1 MARPPITRSDLVA
14 AVRSRLREFPVVA
27 LVGARQVG
35 KTTLARQV
43 ERNWKGATHFFDL
56 EDPIQRRELT
66 EPMAALRDMRGLVIL
81 DEIQRS
87 IDLFPVLRVLADR
100 RPLPARFLV
109 LGSASPELL
118 EQSSESLAGRIAV
131 LQIDGFDLGEAG
143 AENWKRLWVRG
154 GMPRSFLAPSEPQSL
169 RWRQE
174 FVRTYLERDLPRLGV
189 TIGSDV
195 LDRFWRML
203 AHYHGQVWNGAE
215 LARSFA
221 VSLPTVVRYL
231 DLLCATFVARRLR
244 PWHENLGKR
253 QVKTSKVY
261 LTDSGL
267 LHALMELADE
277 RSLRRY
283 PRVGASFEGFAI
295 EQVARQ
301 LGARPEECHF
311 WRAHTGAE
319 LDLLVVRGAQRR
331 GFEVKLTAQPE
342 VTASMRAAMNDLGLK
357 TIDVV
362 HTGDSTFPLAPGI
375 RAVAIHRLL
384 EDVKPLR

>member
-1 MARPPITRSDLVA
+1 MAADPILRSDLVSSI
-14 AVRSRLREFPVVA
+14 RSRLREFPVVA

-43 ERNWKGATHFFDL
+43 LAAWKGRTQFFDL
-56 EDPIQRRELT
+56 EDPIQRRELA
-66 EPMAALRDMRGLVIL
+66 EPMAALREFRGLVVL

-100 RPLPARFLV
+100 RPLPARFLL

-118 EQSSESLAGRIAV
+118 EQSSESLAGRIAF
-131 LQIDGFDLGEAG
+131 LRIDGFGLDEVG
-143 AENWKRLWVRG
+143 AENWKRLWIRG
-154 GMPRSFLAPSEPQSL
+154 GMPRSFLAASDPQSL

-189 TIGSDV
+189 AIGSDV

-203 AHYHGQVWNGAE
+203 GHYHGQVWNGAE
-215 LARSFA
+215 FARSFG
-221 VSLPTVVRYL
+221 VSLPTVQRYL

-253 QVKTSKVY
+253 QVKSNKVY
-261 LTDSGL
+261 VADSGL
-267 LHALMELADE
+267 LHALLEIPDE
-277 RSLRRY
+277 RSLRRH
-283 PRVGASFEGFAI
+283 PRIGASFEGFAI
-295 EQVARQ
+295 GEIAWR
-301 LGARPEECHF
+301 LRARPEECHF

-319 LDLLVVRGAQRR
+319 LDLLIVRGSQRR
-331 GFEVKLTAQPE
+331 GFEVKLTSEPE
-342 VTASMRAAMNDLGLK
+342 VTASMHVAMRDLGLNSL
-357 TIDVV
+357 DVV
-362 HTGDSTFPLAPGI
+362 HSGDSTFPLAPGI
-375 RAVAIHRLL
+375 RAVAIHRLV

>member
-1 MARPPITRSDLVA
+1 MARSPITRSDLVSV
-14 AVRSRLREFPVVA
+14 VRSRLREFPVVA

-43 ERNWKGATHFFDL
+43 EQAWKGPSHFYDL

-66 EPMAALRDMRGLVIL
+66 EPMAALRDIRGLVVL

-131 LQIDGFDLGEAG
+131 LQIDGFDLGEVG
-143 AENWKRLWVRG
+143 AEHWKRLWVRG

-189 TIGSDV
+189 AIGSDV

-215 LARSFA
+215 FARSFG
-221 VSLPTVVRYL
+221 VSLPTVGRYL

-244 PWHENLGKR
+244 AWHENLGKR

-261 LTDSGL
+261 LTDPGL
-267 LHALMELADE
+267 LHALLEVADE
-277 RSLRRY
+277 RALRRN
-283 PRVGASFEGFAI
+283 PRSGASFEGFAI
-295 EQVARQ
+295 DQIARR
-301 LGARPEECHF
+301 LGARPEECYF

-319 LDLLVVRGAQRR
+319 LDLLVVRGAERR
-331 GFEVKLTAQPE
+331 GFEVKLTAQPD
-342 VTASMRAAMNDLGLK
+342 VTASMRAAMENLGLK
-357 TIDVV
+357 TLDVV

-384 EDVKPLR
+384 EDVKPLP